1 MILTRTR
8 ALPSDPRAL
17 FPVVPGAR
25 RLVSRVIGGLAT
37 RLSLPFRSAP
47 GDPPGGPPPF
57 STLELSSLRPRRQ
70 APPRTAGQTQPIRG
84 HAKATIGWFLKS
96 ARNHLTGVQRANA
109 NSTD

>member
-1 MILTRTR
+1 M
-8 ALPSDPRAL
+8 
-17 FPVVPGAR
+17 
-25 RLVSRVIGGLAT
+25 SRVIGGLAT